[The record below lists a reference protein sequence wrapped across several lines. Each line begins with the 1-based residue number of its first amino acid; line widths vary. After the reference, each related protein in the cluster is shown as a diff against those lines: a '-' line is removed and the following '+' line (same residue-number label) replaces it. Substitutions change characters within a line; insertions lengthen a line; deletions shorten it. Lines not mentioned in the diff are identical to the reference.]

1 MEILDDD
8 EYQGLHTVET
18 LDNGVLH
25 IRKEINVKLGGRT
38 FKYLEEYDGGETFT
52 KKVLDAKGKVLGEGA
67 YELLP
72 YADARHYYGYDAKGR
87 QFKDGVYTG
96 KKDKYCKSSAYYK
109 TTGMHYMYGNHVSGD
124 KIEFNFRDI
133 IIAKLNNKGLVK
145 EIIEIDGEDRVNRPV
160 DEREIKVYK
169 FDEKSER
176 ISVSRGGAWK
186 ADYSLYKLAT
196 YTPDG
201 VLRKVSAKQHA
212 WERGIRIGTEELYDK
227 NERLQS
233 SISYKDNKQDEAT
246 FYNSDGSVKEKVDCK
261 KDLNMLLQV
270 LAKTDNAEEAFDL
283 IAKKCGISIPKQ
295 DFSDTYDSHGKIV
308 GNYYKHKLLGCDVKH
323 VKGGL
328 FVIGAVFEDRT
339 RGFIYGT
346 ADTGRRC
353 TGKLVDIEKGE
364 VLSDVNFGYG
374 NIKSRDFIKM
384 EDGKIYI
391 DYQPGKKQFMIP
403 EDDFAAVKSRVE
415 GIVEKKNAKAS
426 TQEPKKSAGKVV
438 KTPKIYE

>member
-25 IRKEINVKLGGRT
+25 VRKEINVKLGGRT

-96 KKDKYCKSSAYYK
+96 KKDKYCKSGAYYK

-124 KIEFNFRDI
+124 EIEFNFRDI

-160 DEREIKVYK
+160 DEREIQVYK

-186 ADYSLYKLAT
+186 AHYSLYKLAT

-233 SISYKDNKQDEAT
+233 TLSYKDNKQDEAT
-246 FYNSDGSVKEKVDCK
+246 FYNPDGSVKEKVDCK
-261 KDLNMLLQV
+261 KDFNTLLQV
-270 LAKTDNAEEAFDL
+270 LARTDNAEEAFDL
-283 IAKKCGISIPKQ
+283 IAEKCNIRIPKQ
-295 DFSDTYDSHGKIV
+295 DFSETYDSHGNIV
-308 GNYYKHKLLGCDVKH
+308 GDFYKHKLLGRDVKH
-323 VKGGL
+323 VRDNL
-328 FVIGAVFEDRT
+328 FVLGAVFEDAQK
-339 RGFIYGT
+339 GFVYGSRYVE
-346 ADTGRRC
+346 RRC
-353 TGKLVDIEKGE
+353 QGILVDIEKGE
-364 VLSDVNFGYG
+364 VLSDVNLGYG
-374 NIKSRDFIKM
+374 KIKTRDFIK
-384 EDGKIYI
+384 EKEGKFYMA
-391 DYQPGKKQFMIP
+391 YKPEEKQFMIP
-403 EDDFAAVKSRVE
+403 EELATIKTRVKGVM
-415 GIVEKKNAKAS
+415 EKKNAKAAV
-426 TQEPKKSAGKVV
+426 QEPSKSTGKVV